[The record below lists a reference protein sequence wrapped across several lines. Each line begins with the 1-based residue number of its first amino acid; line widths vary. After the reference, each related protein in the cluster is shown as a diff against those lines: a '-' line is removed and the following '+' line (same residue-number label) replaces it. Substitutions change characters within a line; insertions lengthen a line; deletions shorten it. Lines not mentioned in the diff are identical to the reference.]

1 VEAAAEELRRRDVEV
16 GVQRDSPSLT
26 FRRRDQRVVAE
37 VLGLPPGRFP
47 WQ

>member
-1 VEAAAEELRRRDVEV
+1 
-16 GVQRDSPSLT
+16 VQQDSPSLT

-37 VLGLPPGRFP
+37 VLGLPGRFP

>member
-1 VEAAAEELRRRDVEV
+1 
-16 GVQRDSPSLT
+16 VQRDSPSLT

-37 VLGLPPGRFP
+37 VLGLPTGRFP